1 MIFGPHTD
9 NFRRDVE
16 LLLAADAVV
25 QVPGRS
31 AFVDAL
37 QALLEDEERRAAY
50 GARAR
55 RVIEQNQGATART
68 LDLVDDLIGA

>member
-16 LLLAADAVV
+16 LLLQADAVV
-25 QVPGRS
+25 QVQDRS
-31 AFVDAL
+31 AFVERLSELL
-37 QALLEDEERRAAY
+37 QDPELRESY